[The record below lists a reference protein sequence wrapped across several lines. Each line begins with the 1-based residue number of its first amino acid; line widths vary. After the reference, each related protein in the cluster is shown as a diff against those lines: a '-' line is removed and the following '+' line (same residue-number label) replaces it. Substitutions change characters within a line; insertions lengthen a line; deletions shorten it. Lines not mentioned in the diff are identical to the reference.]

1 MAAVGSL
8 LNVGILADS
17 SLNEESMRRKWA
29 KIQRAPD
36 SMKARRA
43 EKSWPKATANIG
55 AVAKTGQFPSY
66 RYTVTNTG
74 WD

>member
-17 SLNEESMRRKWA
+17 SQNEESMKRKWA
-29 KIQRAPD
+29 KIQRAGPD

-55 AVAKTGQFPSY
+55 AVAKTGQFF
-66 RYTVTNTG
+66 RTDTL
-74 WD
+74 